1 MIGTFYSIVSTPSGS
16 TFLDLVLPFR
26 WLRVCSKT
34 CWSFSMRLP
43 LFPLHP
49 WLLFNKS
56 YVYFPFAYVVG
67 VVFIVVNLYGVL
79 SCKILLVHSWLAC
92 CSSYLLWGTLSI
104 TSALV
109 LLNLSSKRWGL
120 CAPTPQR
127 VCFFPSYTQTLKI
140 RSELGQVKNKRH
152 VFLEL

>member
-1 MIGTFYSIVSTPSGS
+1 MIGTYSSIVSTPSGS

-26 WLRVCSKT
+26 RLKVCSKR

-43 LFPLHP
+43 LFPIHP
-49 WLLFNKS
+49 WPLFNKS

-67 VVFIVVNLYGVL
+67 VVFIVVNLYLVL
-79 SCKILLVHSWLAC
+79 RCNIFLVHSWLAC
-92 CSSYLLWGTLSI
+92 CSLYLLWSTLSI
-104 TSALV
+104 MSALV

-120 CAPTPQR
+120 HAPTPQR
-127 VCFFPSYTQTLKI
+127 VCPFPSYTQTMKI